1 MKNKKKFRE
10 LLLKWNRKENKRTMP
25 WKGEKD
31 TYKVWLSEIILQQT
45 RVEQGWDYYEKFIQ
59 QYPTI
64 SDLANAKDEAVFKL
78 WEGLGYYSRCKNL
91 LHTART
97 VNEKYAGN
105 FPETYDTILSLKG
118 IGAYTASAIASF
130 CFGLPYA
137 VVDGNVLRVLS
148 RYFGIDMPVDSTEG
162 KHFFSQLGQECLDK
176 TQPAEY
182 NQSIMDFGA
191 TVCKPVALCN
201 QCSMKT
207 TCIAFNTG
215 NVSALPVKQKSI
227 VKKER
232 WLSYFIFSLD
242 QKKFVQQRTAKDIW
256 QNLHEFYLEETAV
269 NSEWD
274 VKKVSRWLKDHL
286 NIEKTKSI
294 YIIAAKKQ
302 TLTHQFIHGY
312 FICVDL
318 FNIPQKLQQTNG
330 LWLTDAEIK
339 LKAFPRFIHQFNQ
352 KKAIQ
357 VQAL

>member
-1 MKNKKKFRE
+1 MKNKKQFRE

-31 TYKVWLSEIILQQT
+31 AYKVWLSEIILQQT
-45 RVEQGWDYYEKFIQ
+45 RVEQGWNYYERFIQ
-59 QYPTI
+59 EYPTI
-64 SDLANAKDEAVFKL
+64 SALANAKDEAVFKL

-91 LHTART
+91 LHTARI

-105 FPETYDTILSLKG
+105 FPAEYDAILRLKG

-130 CFGLPYA
+130 CFDLPYA

-162 KHFFSQLGQECLDK
+162 KHFFSRLAQECLDK
-176 TQPAEY
+176 KQPGEY

-191 TVCKPVALCN
+191 TVCKPVALCS
-201 QCSMKT
+201 QCIMRT
-207 TCIAFNTG
+207 TCTAFNTG
-215 NVSALPVKQKSI
+215 NVSVLPVKQKSI
-227 VKKER
+227 IKKNR

-242 QKKFVQQRTAKDIW
+242 SKKFIQQRTAKDIW
-256 QNLHEFYLEETAV
+256 QNLHEFYPEETTV
-269 NSEWD
+269 NPEWD
-274 VKKVSRWLKDHL
+274 IKKVSKWLKTHF
-286 NIEKTKSI
+286 NIEKVKGI

-312 FICVDL
+312 FIRVDL
-318 FNIPQKLQQTNG
+318 FAIPEKLQDTNG
-330 LWLTDAEIK
+330 YWLTDDEIK
-339 LKAFPRFIHQFNQ
+339 LKAFPRFIHQFTQ

-357 VQAL
+357 AQVL

>member
-1 MKNKKKFRE
+1 MKNKKQFRE
-10 LLLKWNRKENKRTMP
+10 LLLRWNRKENKRSMP

-31 TYKVWLSEIILQQT
+31 AYKVWLSEIILQQT
-45 RVEQGWDYYEKFIQ
+45 RVEQGRDYYERFIQ

-64 SDLANAKDEAVFKL
+64 SALANAKDEETFKL

-97 VNEKYAGN
+97 VNETYAGN
-105 FPETYDTILSLKG
+105 FPEDYDSILKLKG

-130 CFGLPYA
+130 CFDLPYA

-148 RYFGIDMPVDSTEG
+148 RYFGIDLPIDSTEG
-162 KHFFSQLGQECLDK
+162 KHFFSRLAQECLDK
-176 TQPAEY
+176 TQPGEY

-191 TVCKPVALCN
+191 TVCKPVALCD
-201 QCSMKT
+201 QCLMKT
-207 TCIAFNTG
+207 TCFAFNTG
-215 NVSALPVKQKSI
+215 NVSVLPVKQKNI

-232 WLSYFIFSLD
+232 WFSYFIFTLD
-242 QKKFVQQRTAKDIW
+242 HKKFVQQRTAKDIW
-256 QNLHEFYLEETAV
+256 QNLHEFYLQETTV
-269 NSEWD
+269 NPEWD
-274 VKKVSRWLKDHL
+274 VQKVSNWLKARF
-286 NIEKTKSI
+286 NIEKAKSI

-302 TLTHQFIHGY
+302 TLTHQFLHGY

-318 FNIPQKLQQTNG
+318 LNIPEKLRQLNG
-330 LWLTDAEIK
+330 LWLTDDEIK
-339 LKAFPRFIHQFNQ
+339 QKAFPRFIHQFTR